1 MLTFP
6 FITNK
11 VRKIGF
17 YIAKL
22 WAYGLAITPFRLL
35 YLRSDIYFLLI
46 YYIARYRRKV
56 VRQNL
61 LNSFPDKSRAELK
74 RIEKSFYHNLCD
86 VIVEACKLLVMKPE
100 ELKKHVH
107 FKNPEI
113 IMQLYDKQKSLFLAL
128 PHSGNWEWLGKLM
141 HTLSPHKCA
150 AIYKRIQNPDFDK
163 FIYDMRTNYNLDM
176 EQMLEA
182 RVALKYLLQRKE
194 YLNMALI
201 VADQSPMGLKS
212 DYWTEFLHQDTCWFT
227 GVEKIAKLLDYAVV
241 FAGMKR
247 VKRGYYEVEFE
258 LLYEDVKEAS
268 NGSVMEKYVRCLE
281 KFIQE
286 NPDNWLWSHR
296 RWKRKRAAESF

>member
-113 IMQLYDKQKSLFLAL
+113 IIK
-128 PHSGNWEWLGKLM
+128 P
-141 HTLSPHKCA
+141 
-150 AIYKRIQNPDFDK
+150 
-163 FIYDMRTNYNLDM
+163 
-176 EQMLEA
+176 
-182 RVALKYLLQRKE
+182 
-194 YLNMALI
+194 
-201 VADQSPMGLKS
+201 
-212 DYWTEFLHQDTCWFT
+212 
-227 GVEKIAKLLDYAVV
+227 
-241 FAGMKR
+241 
-247 VKRGYYEVEFE
+247 
-258 LLYEDVKEAS
+258 
-268 NGSVMEKYVRCLE
+268 
-281 KFIQE
+281 
-286 NPDNWLWSHR
+286 
-296 RWKRKRAAESF
+296 